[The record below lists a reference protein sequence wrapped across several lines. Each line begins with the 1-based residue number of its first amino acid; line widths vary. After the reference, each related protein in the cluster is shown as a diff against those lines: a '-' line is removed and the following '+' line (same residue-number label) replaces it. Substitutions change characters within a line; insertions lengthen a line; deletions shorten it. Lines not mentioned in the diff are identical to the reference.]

1 MNKKEKI
8 IQTYDVSDYE
18 IMTDDGWKD
27 ITHVH
32 KTIPFDIW
40 HLETDGGLFIDCADE
55 HIVIDEFGNSV
66 YVQDLNIGDK
76 IKTINGI
83 EKVKNVFKTD
93 SLPVN
98 MYDVTVNSKNHTF
111 YSNGILSHNTTTITI
126 YALWLVCFQS
136 DKRIT
141 IVANKEATAKEI
153 FARIKMAYEQLPIYL
168 KPPIKSWRKD
178 GFNLGNDSAITVST
192 TSSSGPRGTTS
203 NLLIIDE
210 MAHCPNDLMKE
221 LWRSAIPIIS
231 SMKKSQIVVISTPNG
246 TDNKFYELYEDAK
259 KENSEWHLEVV
270 NWWDVPNRDEE
281 WKTKTLA
288 LMGSKEDFEQ
298 EYCNKFHEAG
308 KGVIDEE
315 YLAQLK
321 ASCSEPVL
329 SLEDGA
335 YQVFKLPNPESF
347 YVIGVDVG
355 EGIGR
360 SNSVAQIL
368 DVSNLQDI
376 QQVALFASNNINPFH
391 FGTRLMGI
399 LQDWGRP
406 PILVENNNNGQQ
418 ILDVL
423 CQTHNYENVVSYHFE
438 GFSKHYNNANRFGIH
453 NHTNTRYKGI
463 TNFRYWVN
471 SLKAVKLN
479 DIETLLEID
488 NFIRLPNFTY
498 SKKSDKY
505 LDDRVF
511 GLIWALFILDPSLV
525 GKYFNILDIDDQGR
539 PMKIFPISDNK
550 EIIKNSPLLIGGGQ
564 TIVRKPSVN
573 TPFSHVGDMDI
584 ASGFDLYSDDR
595 AALTQW
601 LLESD
606 GPDRMLPLKADEM
619 DKSSMDTYHP
629 TIVF

>member
-1 MNKKEKI
+1 MPRRKKVEESPL
-8 IQTYDVSDYE
+8 D
-18 IMTDDGWKD
+18 
-27 ITHVH
+27 
-32 KTIPFDIW
+32 
-40 HLETDGGLFIDCADE
+40 
-55 HIVIDEFGNSV
+55 
-66 YVQDLNIGDK
+66 DLNVDDILVDGKFYQGNENILRKDALFKWTDEMKADLKLCVKSILHFAENHFYIITEDGKKK
-76 IKTINGI
+76 IELYKYQKSLLKAFKSNRF
-83 EKVKNVFKTD
+83 NV
-93 SLPVN
+93 V
-98 MYDVTVNSKNHTF
+98 
-111 YSNGILSHNTTTITI
+111 LSSRQSGKTTTITI

-192 TSSSGPRGTTS
+192 TSSSGPRGSTS

-221 LWRSAIPIIS
+221 LWKSAIPIIS

-246 TDNKFYELYEDAK
+246 TDNKFYELYQDSQ

-270 NWWDVPNRDEE
+270 NWWDVPGRDEE
-281 WKTKTLA
+281 WKKKTLA
-288 LMGSKEDFEQ
+288 LIGSKEDFDQ
-298 EYCNKFHEAG
+298 EYANVFHEPG
-308 KGVIDEE
+308 KGIVDEE
-315 YLAQLK
+315 YLAQLR
-321 ASCSEPVL
+321 ASCLEPVL
-329 SLEDGA
+329 ALEDGA
-335 YQVFKLPNPESF
+335 YKIFKLPNPDSF

-360 SNSVAQIL
+360 TNSVAQIL

-376 QQVALFASNNINPFH
+376 QQVAIFASNSINPFH
-391 FGTRLMGI
+391 FGTRLMGV

-438 GFSKHYNNANRFGIH
+438 GFSKHYNNSNRFGIH

-479 DIETLLEID
+479 DIETILEID
-488 NFIRLPNFTY
+488 NFIRLPNYTY
-498 SKKSDKY
+498 SKKSDKE

-525 GKYFNILDIDDQGR
+525 GKYFNILDLDDQGR
-539 PMKIFPISDNK
+539 PMKIFPMSDNR
-550 EIIKNSPLLIGGGQ
+550 EIIKSSPLLIGGGQ
-564 TIVRKPSVN
+564 TIIKKPSVN
-573 TPFSHVGDMDI
+573 TPFSYVGDLKTLSDV
-584 ASGFDLYSDDR
+584 DLYSDDR

-606 GPDRMLPLKADEM
+606 GPDRMLPPPKSNQN
-619 DKSSMDTYHP
+619 DKSSIDTNYP
-629 TIVF
+629 ILLF

>member
-1 MNKKEKI
+1 MPRKKKVEENSLDDLDIDDILVDGKFYQGNENI
-8 IQTYDVSDYE
+8 LRKDALFKW
-18 IMTDDGWKD
+18 TDDMKAELRLCVKSILHFAESHFYI
-27 ITHVH
+27 ITEDGKRKIELYKYQ
-32 KTIPFDIW
+32 KTLLKAFKSNR
-40 HLETDGGLFIDCADE
+40 F
-55 HIVIDEFGNSV
+55 
-66 YVQDLNIGDK
+66 
-76 IKTINGI
+76 
-83 EKVKNVFKTD
+83 NV
-93 SLPVN
+93 
-98 MYDVTVNSKNHTF
+98 
-111 YSNGILSHNTTTITI
+111 ILSSRQSGKTTTITI

-221 LWRSAIPIIS
+221 LWKSAIPIIS
-231 SMKKSQIVVISTPNG
+231 SMKRSQIVVISTPNG
-246 TDNKFYELYEDAK
+246 TDNKFYELYKSAQE
-259 KENSEWHLEVV
+259 ENSEWHLEIV
-270 NWWDVPNRDEE
+270 NWWDVPDRDEE
-281 WKTKTLA
+281 WKRKTLA
-288 LMGSKEDFEQ
+288 LMGSKDDFDQ
-298 EYCNKFHEAG
+298 EYANKFHEPG

-315 YLAQLK
+315 YLAELK
-321 ASCSEPVL
+321 ASCSEPIL

-376 QQVALFASNNINPFH
+376 QQVALFSSNNINPFH

-564 TIVRKPSVN
+564 TIVRKPFVN
-573 TPFSHVGDMDI
+573 TPFSYVGDMDT

-595 AALTQW
+595 AALTTW